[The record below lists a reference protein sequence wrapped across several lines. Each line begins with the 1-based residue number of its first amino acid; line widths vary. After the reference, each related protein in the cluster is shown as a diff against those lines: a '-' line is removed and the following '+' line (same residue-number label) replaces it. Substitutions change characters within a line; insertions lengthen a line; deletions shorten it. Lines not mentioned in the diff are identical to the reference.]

1 MSEGDVDRSDAPFL
15 PPMTITAE
23 DKVSYSVDAMF
34 TYGTV
39 PARIP
44 KYLLPSN
51 NEGTLCA
58 LEQFAARIM
67 K

>member
-1 MSEGDVDRSDAPFL
+1 MK
-15 PPMTITAE
+15 ITAE
-23 DKVSYSVDAMF
+23 DDVSYTVEAMF
-34 TYGTV
+34 TYGNV

-51 NEGTLCA
+51 DEGTLCA
-58 LEQFAARIM
+58 LEQFSARIM